1 MTVLVLVASSCASGS
16 PLEEETPDG
25 PAKTTGTSSS
35 EREPTTTEDSSESEE
50 GRGPTEIDRP
60 PPVEVRGGDTVLSLE
75 AWTACWGNGCY
86 DGMPPQNPPHIGD
99 PAEILVEFPEEGWEF
114 SATVTPVG
122 EECGRRQTE
131 PLETVEVTVH
141 RLMPIGLADEYEV
154 TLFGRG
160 PGGDLFVSFLWS
172 TPTDGVMPVPAATVS
187 ILADHDGQLDSYG
200 VEVPVWN
207 LAATP
212 EQASGRVTVR
222 SAEGEEHTFQL
233 ARQDQDCS
241 EGTLYFTAPT
251 AEGLTAAGLG
261 TAPFTYEL
269 TLGLDGQTHVG
280 TGVWPDQVDP
290 ECAPCVPLSFT
301 PPLPALTA
309 NNAEGVQPVKI
320 ALAVPS
326 MSEGLTNTSQSSSWV
341 APTNSPS
348 RRIPSTSTRDA
359 TYSLATRFIPS
370 ASGEMTMMSA
380 PR

>member
-1 MTVLVLVASSCASGS
+1 MAVWRLMVVKRLLLMMVLVLVASSCASGGS
-16 PLEEETPDG
+16 LKGETLDD
-25 PAKTTGTSSS
+25 PADTTSTSSS
-35 EREPTTTEDSSESEE
+35 DTEPTTVGSSASEE
-50 GRGPTEIDRP
+50 DGGPISIDRP

-86 DGMPPQNPPHIGD
+86 DGMPPQNPAHIGD

-122 EECGRRQTE
+122 EECGRRQSE
-131 PLETVEVTVH
+131 PLQPVDATGH
-141 RLMPIGLADEYEV
+141 RLMPIGFADEYEV

-172 TPTDGVMPVPAATVS
+172 TPTDGVMPIPAATAS

-212 EQASGRVTVR
+212 EQASGQVTVR

-233 ARQDQDCS
+233 TRQDHDCS

-251 AEGLTAAGLG
+251 AEGLTAASLG
-261 TAPFTYEL
+261 TPPFTYEL
-269 TLGLDGQTHVG
+269 TLELDGQTHVG
-280 TGVWPDQVDP
+280 TGVWPDQEDP

-309 NNAEGVQPVKI
+309 NGVEG
-320 ALAVPS
+320 S
-326 MSEGLTNTSQSSSWV
+326 
-341 APTNSPS
+341 
-348 RRIPSTSTRDA
+348 
-359 TYSLATRFIPS
+359 
-370 ASGEMTMMSA
+370 
-380 PR
+380 